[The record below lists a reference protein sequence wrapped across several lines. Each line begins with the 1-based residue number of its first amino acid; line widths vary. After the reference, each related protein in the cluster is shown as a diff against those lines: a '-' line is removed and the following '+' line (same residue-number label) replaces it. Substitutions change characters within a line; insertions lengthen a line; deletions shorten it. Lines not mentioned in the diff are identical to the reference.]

1 MEFSASYNT
10 VVGNHFYSNHFNGVG
25 TGSLPASQ
33 TYNVILANVLGPSDY
48 PAGCPENKRPC
59 PSFCPVNDTCQ
70 EVVGLPCGTCHY
82 IDQKGY
88 DGGAGMGIGS
98 TKGIIAVLNDLGGS
112 NNAAGGRDV
121 HNALVALNF
130 NGSIDNSDTSP
141 NTSAYSFNPGA
152 KTAE

>member
-48 PAGCPENKRPC
+48 PAGCPEDKRPC

-70 EVVGLPCGTCHY
+70 EVVGLPAAPATTSTRRATT
-82 IDQKGY
+82 
-88 DGGAGMGIGS
+88 GARGWAS
-98 TKGIIAVLNDLGGS
+98 ARRRAS
-112 NNAAGGRDV
+112 
-121 HNALVALNF
+121 
-130 NGSIDNSDTSP
+130 SP
-141 NTSAYSFNPGA
+141 C
-152 KTAE
+152 

>member
-48 PAGCPENKRPC
+48 PAGCPEDKRPC

-70 EVVGLPCGTCHY
+70 EVVGLPCGTSH
-82 IDQKGY
+82 
-88 DGGAGMGIGS
+88 
-98 TKGIIAVLNDLGGS
+98 VLRANITDHS
-112 NNAAGGRDV
+112 RCSCACR
-121 HNALVALNF
+121 
-130 NGSIDNSDTSP
+130 
-141 NTSAYSFNPGA
+141 
-152 KTAE
+152 